1 MYKSVTMSALAS
13 VLALGLA
20 TSGNVFAAKKGFEKC
35 YGISK
40 AGMNDCGTAKHAC
53 GGQATKDGDPKE
65 WIYVPEGTCEKLKK
79 KDFSDVTKK
88 EDCKKLVK
96 KEDCE
101 KAVKKDTKKEMKK
114 VEEKG
119 KDMKK
124 ELEGKGKDT
133 EKMKKDLEGK
143 KKDTEK
149 MKEDL
154 KKKKEELEEKGKKK
168 VEEEKGLIEKIKEAL
183 GIESKDEKGK

>member
-20 TSGNVFAAKKGFEKC
+20 TSGNALAAKKGFEKC
-35 YGISK
+35 YGVAK

-53 GGQATKDGDPKE
+53 GGQSKKDGDPKE
-65 WIYVPEGTCEKLKK
+65 WVYVPKGTCEKLKK
-79 KDFSDVTKK
+79 GDFSGMTKK

-101 KAVKKDTKKEMKK
+101 KAVKKDPKKKM
-114 VEEKG
+114 EEKG

-124 ELEGKGKDT
+124 
-133 EKMKKDLEGK
+133 DLEK
-143 KKDTEK
+143 KTKDV
-149 MKEDL
+149 KE
-154 KKKKEELEEKGKKK
+154 KKEEMKEKGKENVKEK
-168 VEEEKGLIEKIKEAL
+168 EKGMLDKIKEVF
-183 GIESKDEKGK
+183 GMGE

>member
-13 VLALGLA
+13 VLTLGLA
-20 TSGNVFAAKKGFEKC
+20 TSGNALAAKKGFEKC
-35 YGISK
+35 YGVAK

-53 GGQATKDGDPKE
+53 GGQSKKDGDPKE
-65 WIYVPEGTCEKLKK
+65 WVYVPKGTCEKLKK
-79 KDFSDVTKK
+79 GDFSGMTKK

-101 KAVKKDTKKEMKK
+101 KAVKKDPKKKM
-114 VEEKG
+114 EEKG

-124 ELEGKGKDT
+124 ELEGK
-133 EKMKKDLEGK
+133 

-149 MKEDL
+149 KYDME
-154 KKKKEELEEKGKKK
+154 KKKEDVKEKKEEMKEKGKENVKEK
-168 VEEEKGLIEKIKEAL
+168 EKEKGTLDKIKEVF
-183 GIESKDEKGK
+183 GMGE

>member
-133 EKMKKDLEGK
+133 EKMK
-143 KKDTEK
+143 
-149 MKEDL
+149 EDL

-168 VEEEKGLIEKIKEAL
+168 VEEEKGPIEKIKEAL

>member
-20 TSGNVFAAKKGFEKC
+20 TSGNALAAKKGFEKC
-35 YGISK
+35 YGVAK

-53 GGQATKDGDPKE
+53 GGQSKKDGDPKE
-65 WIYVPEGTCEKLKK
+65 WVYVPKGTCEKLKK
-79 KDFSDVTKK
+79 GDFSGMTKK

-101 KAVKKDTKKEMKK
+101 KAVKKDPKKKM
-114 VEEKG
+114 EEKG

-124 ELEGKGKDT
+124 
-133 EKMKKDLEGK
+133 DLEK
-143 KKDTEK
+143 KTKDV
-149 MKEDL
+149 KE
-154 KKKKEELEEKGKKK
+154 KKEEMKEKGKENVKEK
-168 VEEEKGLIEKIKEAL
+168 EKGTLDKIKEVF
-183 GIESKDEKGK
+183 GMGE